1 MMPAGTYVICDLCY
15 VMHGEWKEV
24 CDLIIQKDE
33 NGNFTVLEGEFNL
46 ADGRRFAIYS
56 TAYGDGEYQTNVGGS
71 LGVDSGSIGCIRL
84 EDIDQTDPSNMI
96 KLGNIVKFDTE
107 FKTSGYTESR
117 RDWDGVIKIGH
128 VEVYTGCEEE
138 YEEEP
143 EYDFPDEDDDGYD
156 NY

>member
-24 CDLIIQKDE
+24 CDLIIQDDD
-33 NGNFTVLEGEFNL
+33 VLDGEFNL

-56 TAYGDGEYQTNVGGS
+56 TAYGDGEYRTNLNSMYS

-84 EDIDQTDPSNMI
+84 EDIDQDNPENNLD
-96 KLGNIVKFDTE
+96 LGTIVEFDTK

-128 VEVYTGCEEE
+128 VEIYTGYEEEEEE
-138 YEEEP
+138 YDNF
-143 EYDFPDEDDDGYD
+143 YDEDEEY
-156 NY
+156 